1 MKKVSIIGKSA
12 VDSNTQEFKM
22 VHSLAKKLVES
33 GFGVIHGGYAGGM
46 MEAVSNGANEAIQ
59 ENGLS
64 KEFNIGIP
72 EERFDK
78 DWPRV
83 ESAHFSDPSKDIFD
97 RLRLVTA
104 GDVVVVAPI
113 GGDGTALEVDI
124 VIHENLLTKYSG
136 EKIKPIIF
144 LETKQGTKWKEFIS
158 SRNLL
163 ATSEKVLEKDWIY
176 FVSSVEEVIDLVTN
190 KIKNQP

>member
-1 MKKVSIIGKSA
+1 MKKVSIIGKST
-12 VDSNTQEFKM
+12 VESSSQEFKM
-22 VHSLAKKLVES
+22 VQDLAKKLVES
-33 GFGVIHGGYAGGM
+33 GLGVIHGGYAGGI
-46 MEAVSNGANEAIQ
+46 MEAVSSGANEAIR

-64 KEFNIGIP
+64 PELNLGIP

-83 ESAHFSDPSKDIFD
+83 EGAYFSDPAKDIFD

-113 GGDGTALEVDI
+113 GGDGTALEADI
-124 VIHENLLTKYSG
+124 IIHENLLTKYSG

-144 LETKQGTKWKEFIS
+144 LETKNGTPWKEFIS

-163 ATSEKVLEKDWIY
+163 ATSEKILEKDWIY
-176 FVSSVEEVIDLVTN
+176 FVESTEDAISLIN
-190 KIKNQP
+190 KLI

>member
-1 MKKVSIIGKSA
+1 MKKISIIGKST
-12 VDSNTQEFKM
+12 VDSNSQEFKM
-22 VHSLAKKLVES
+22 IHSLAKKLVEN
-33 GFGVIHGGYAGGM
+33 GRGVIHGGYAGGI
-46 MEAVSNGANEAIQ
+46 MEAVSNGAHEAIQ
-59 ENGLS
+59 ENNLS
-64 KEFNIGIP
+64 KEFNLGIH

-83 ESAHFSDPSKDIFD
+83 EGAHFSDPSKDIFD

-136 EKIKPIIF
+136 EKIKPVIF
-144 LETKQGTKWKEFIS
+144 LETENGTKWKEFIS

-163 ATSEKVLEKDWIY
+163 ATSEKILEKDWIY
-176 FVSSVEEVIDLVTN
+176 FVKNIDDIITIIN
-190 KIKNQP
+190 NHTQ

>member
-1 MKKVSIIGKSA
+1 MKKISIIGKST
-12 VDSNTQEFKM
+12 VDKNSSEFKL
-22 VHSLAKKLVES
+22 VQELARRLVLS
-33 GFGVIHGGYAGGM
+33 GSGVIHGGYAGGM
-46 MEAVSNGANEAIQ
+46 MEAVSNGAHEAIQ
-59 ENGLS
+59 EKGLPR
-64 KEFNIGIP
+64 ELNLGIP

-83 ESAHFSDPSKDIFD
+83 EGARFSDPSKDIFD

-124 VIHENLLTKYSG
+124 VIHENLLAKYSG

-144 LETKQGTKWKEFIS
+144 LETENGTPWKEFVS

-163 ATSEKVLEKDWIY
+163 ATSEKILEKDWIY
-176 FVSSVEEVIDLVTN
+176 FVSSVEEVTALISTSV
-190 KIKNQP
+190 